1 MKSVTRLMR
10 FDHEVREI
18 IHANGARRGSSA
30 LLDGVFWS
38 GDLKRATYERS
49 REFDVD
55 QVGREP
61 PGPRR
66 QPDPSA

>member
-1 MKSVTRLMR
+1 MKSVTRLTR

-18 IHANGARRGSSA
+18 IHANGARPGSSA

-38 GDLKRATYERS
+38 RDLKRATYERS